1 MADIKWIKI
10 VTDIFDDEKILLIE
24 AMPDSYAI
32 IVCWFKLLCF
42 AGKQNNNGVLMLND
56 RIAYTDQMLA
66 TVFRMNLNTVR
77 LALSTFENLG
87 MIVIADDV
95 IQIKNWQKYQSIK
108 DKQTYNE
115 YMKEL
120 MRKRRSEQKLLVS
133 NDVSNSVNNVSSQE
147 ERNKN
152 KEERIKKEEEKNN
165 SKGEFRIYSDNE
177 KLQDAIKAFAE
188 FRKASK
194 KPMTQHAVDLM
205 VNKLA
210 KMAQTDDDKIAI
222 LEQSIVNGWTGIY
235 EVKKDEQRRADTD
248 RGVTSPSHRTAN
260 GGNYV

>member
-42 AGKQNNNGVLMLND
+42 AGKQNNNGILMLND

-66 TVFRMNLNTVR
+66 TVFRMKLNTVQ
-77 LALSTFENLG
+77 LALATFENLG

-120 MRKRRSEQKLLVS
+120 MRKRRAEQKQLVS
-133 NDVSNSVNNVSSQE
+133 NAVSNEVTNVSLQE
-147 ERNKN
+147 ERNK
-152 KEERIKKEEEKNN
+152 KKEVRSKNN
-165 SKGEFRIYSDNE
+165 TDTSYPKEDEEEEYILTSKRAVIE
-177 KLQDAIKAFAE
+177 KAWKKAFG
-188 FRKASK
+188 RKITPAIADRIEK
-194 KPMTQHAVDLM
+194 VLT
-205 VNKLA
+205 VNTI
-210 KMAQTDDDKIAI
+210 TDET
-222 LEQSIVNGWTGIY
+222 LEDCIT
-235 EVKKDEQRRADTD
+235 
-248 RGVTSPSHRTAN
+248 RTARREANDPASYLETLIIEEAERNRRKN
-260 GGNYV
+260 G